1 MRWTAKY
8 QRRSRLFRGV
18 ARGASSDRR
27 QAGMALIMV
36 VAFLAV
42 LQALV
47 AEYSTNTT
55 VNYVSAANA
64 RDAMRAQFLNRSGA
78 NLAQLII
85 RVQTDVL
92 DKNRQFLGD
101 IQLADYTGLFMG
113 AFGGSKEE
121 VSDLS
126 AMLGG
131 FDGDAIEG
139 LGVAAGAF
147 DVQITTEDGKLNMNC
162 ANGSEASRKNLRTQL
177 EAMLFFDAYNPIF
190 EKPDADGWNRTREDQ
205 VAAFM
210 DYIDKDTA
218 KSEQRGAS
226 EDYGYQSLDDR
237 YRAKNNYIDTT
248 SELKLVRGVDDRFW
262 TLFGGQFTVY
272 GDCKVNIGA
281 IADPK
286 LIASVIFLSAKSAED
301 PVVQDPRLLWALAKR
316 VAEARSFGVYFDDLN
331 AFADYVKSPDGALQ
345 ELLGGSEQGAFGGPS
360 QDAQSA
366 AANAE
371 PVQGVELDPQ
381 KLGQV
386 AKSGPRRLY
395 RVEVT
400 SSLGTT
406 AKGEPRFSRK
416 LVGVWDTEVQN
427 QNMRSTDYRKG
438 AWVFWREE

>member
-1 MRWTAKY
+1 
-8 QRRSRLFRGV
+8 
-18 ARGASSDRR
+18 
-27 QAGMALIMV
+27 MALIMV

-47 AEYSTNTT
+47 AEFSTNTT

-64 RDAMRAQFLNRSGA
+64 REAMRAQFLNRSGA

-101 IQLADYTGLFMG
+101 IQLADYTSLFMG
-113 AFGGSKEE
+113 AFGGSQQE
-121 VSDLS
+121 VNDLS

-139 LGVAAGAF
+139 LGVAVGAF

-162 ANGSEASRKNLRTQL
+162 ANGSTASKANLRTQL
-177 EAMLFFDAYNPIF
+177 QAMLFFDAYNPIF
-190 EKPDADGWNRTREDQ
+190 EEPDADGWNRTREEQ
-205 VAAFM
+205 VEAFM
-210 DYIDKDTA
+210 DYIDKDTG
-218 KSEQRGAS
+218 KGVDSRGGA
-226 EDYGYQSLDDR
+226 EDYGYQSLDDK

-248 SELKLVRGVDDRFW
+248 SELKLIRGVDDRFW
-262 TLFGGQFTVY
+262 TLFGGQLTVY

-286 LIASVIFLSAKSAED
+286 LIASVIFLSAKSPED

-345 ELLGGSEQGAFGGPS
+345 ELLGGGEQGAFGGPN
-360 QDAQSA
+360 QGAQNA

-371 PVQGVELDPQ
+371 PVQGVELDAQ

-400 SSLGTT
+400 STLGVTP
-406 AKGEPRFSRK
+406 KGEPRFSRR

>member
-1 MRWTAKY
+1 MRWLRTYRKRRRAK
-8 QRRSRLFRGV
+8 RREKSRREK
-18 ARGASSDRR
+18 
-27 QAGMALIMV
+27 GMALIMV

-47 AEYSTNTT
+47 TEYSTNTM
-55 VNYVSAANA
+55 VNYVSAVNA

-92 DKNRQFLGD
+92 DKNRKFLGD

-113 AFGGSKEE
+113 AFGGSSEE

-139 LGVAAGAF
+139 LGVAVGEF

-162 ANGSEASRKNLRTQL
+162 ANGSVASRKNLKTQL
-177 EAMLFFDAYNPIF
+177 EALLFFDAYNPIF
-190 EKPDADGWNRTREDQ
+190 EKPDADGWNRTREEQ
-205 VAAFM
+205 VEALL

-218 KSEQRGAS
+218 RGEERGSS

-237 YRAKNNYIDTT
+237 YHAKNNYIDTT

-262 TLFGGQFTVY
+262 TLFGSQFTVY

-286 LIASVIFLSAKSAED
+286 LIASVIFLSAKNAED
-301 PVVQDPRLLWALAKR
+301 PVIQDPRLLWKLAQR

-331 AFADYVKSPDGALQ
+331 AFADYVKDPDGALQ
-345 ELLGGSEQGAFGGPS
+345 SLIGGDEQGLNAPS
-360 QDAQSA
+360 EGAKQA
-366 AANAE
+366 AGQAE

-400 SSLGTT
+400 SSIGKTV
-406 AKGEPRFSRK
+406 KGEPRFSRK
-416 LVGVWDTEVQN
+416 LVAIWDTEVQN

-438 AWVFWREE
+438 MWVFWREE